1 MNHSS
6 NSRNEAFEI
15 KINHERVNH
24 QNESIE
30 EMKHKECIIKGNWN
44 VLHTSTLIST
54 YSFL

>member
-24 QNESIE
+24 QNESFE
-30 EMKHKECIIKGNWN
+30 EIG
-44 VLHTSTLIST
+44 TFYTLQR
-54 YSFL
+54 